1 MIGVFLLT
9 LAVAVTPHFEWVKFA
24 DGGNHYALKED
35 GRQVGYYDGDTG
47 VYRPYDRAGDKWLA
61 ACPPPVD
68 PPFRNFGVKI
78 SATETGTHY
87 RRSGVELS
95 QEEADALISGTSPLA
110 ADAAD
115 KRLQV
120 IIIGADDKTR
130 PVVEAF
136 NVNEELK
143 TLKQGYVVRA
153 FRPDAWQVA
162 RTGYVCDGHPT
173 IYLLDNG
180 GKVLYRRDD
189 FDCGAD
195 GLADALRD
203 ADPDYKPENDPGPL
217 FGVPSLNDP
226 AIMIGLSVALSA
238 VVAFLLFAWGYK
250 RWRTSS
256 SFSFRSR

>member
-1 MIGVFLLT
+1 MTSIFLLT
-9 LAVAVTPHFEWVKFA
+9 LAVAFTPHFEWVKFQ
-24 DGGNHYALKED
+24 DGGNHYALKE
-35 GRQVGYYDGDTG
+35 GGHQIGYYDGDSG
-47 VYRPYDRAGDKWLA
+47 VYRPYDRNGDKWLA

-68 PPFRNFGVKI
+68 PPFCNFGVNI
-78 SATETGTHY
+78 SATEIGTHY

-95 QEEADALISGTSPLA
+95 REEADAVLSGMSPLVG
-110 ADAAD
+110 DAGD

-120 IIIGADDKTR
+120 VIIGPDDKTR

-136 NVNEELK
+136 NANEELK
-143 TLKQGYVVRA
+143 TLKEDYIVRA

-162 RTGYVCDGHPT
+162 KSGYVCDGTPT

-189 FDCGAD
+189 FDCGPD
-195 GLADALRD
+195 GLAAALRD

-217 FGVPSLNDP
+217 SGVPSVSDP
-226 AIMIGLSVALSA
+226 ATMIGLSVALSV
-238 VVAFLLFAWGYK
+238 VVALLLFVWGFK

-256 SFSFRSR
+256 SSPFRSR